1 MCGII
6 AAITAGDEK
15 WIVFFF
21 GMTAK
26 IKGLEN
32 AMFDTNR
39 NGTKSSNF
47 LSEHISQDLLGLGA
61 TSTYLT

>member
-1 MCGII
+1 MDC
-6 AAITAGDEK
+6 
-15 WIVFFF
+15 FFF
-21 GMTAK
+21 WYDRE